1 MNAQRVPGTKAT
13 CFVVMGFGKKT
24 DFETGR
30 TLDLDK
36 SYFNMIKPAVEDAGL
51 TCVRADEIVH
61 SGVIDKPMYEQI
73 LHADLVVADIS
84 TSNKNVLY
92 ELGIRHALRPY
103 TTIVI
108 GEDSVKSFP
117 FDLSHVVVRQY
128 RHLGEDIGV
137 SEATRFREALTI
149 ALREIM
155 GKEPRQNDS
164 PVYTVLSDLNPPAVK
179 AKTTPDLLHP
189 ASTAS
194 EVHSVLIAQVNEAQ
208 KRGDFLTAKA
218 LLTSIRAAMTL
229 SQPAQRGFVSSEEAS
244 IIQRLALVTY
254 KSKHPTEA
262 NALAEARAL
271 LADLNPETS
280 NDTETLGLWGAVH
293 KRLWDIAKVTRDL
306 DEAIRSYERGFYLRN
321 DYYNGI
327 NLAYLLNVR
336 AGILQ
341 SRAEAITDFI
351 QAERVRREVI
361 RICEKARPATPDET
375 YWVRATIAEA
385 YFGIGDNIE
394 GERFLKEALEVAPV
408 DWMKATT
415 NDQIQRLKTLRANSP
430 LQYITLKSNSS

>member
-1 MNAQRVPGTKAT
+1 MNEGTVSATRAT

-51 TCVRADEIVH
+51 KCVRADEIVH

-73 LHADLVVADIS
+73 LQADLVVADIS
-84 TSNKNVLY
+84 TSNKNALY

-103 TTIVI
+103 TTVVI
-108 GEDSVKSFP
+108 GEDSLKTFP

-128 RHLGEDIGV
+128 HHLGEDIGV
-137 SEATRFREALTI
+137 TEATRFREALTK
-149 ALREIM
+149 ALLEIM
-155 GKEPRQNDS
+155 NREPRQNDS
-164 PVYTVLSDLNPPAVK
+164 PVYTVLTDLSPPAVK
-179 AKTTPDLLHP
+179 TSTTADLLHP
-189 ASTAS
+189 ASAVS

-218 LLTSIRAAMTL
+218 LLTSIRAAMAN
-229 SQPAQRGFVSSEEAS
+229 SQPAQKGFVSTEEPS

-262 NALAEARAL
+262 DALAEARTL
-271 LADLNPETS
+271 LAGLNPETS

-293 KRLWDIAKVTRDL
+293 KRLWDISKATSDL

-327 NLAYLLNVR
+327 NLAYLFNVR

-341 SRAEAITDFI
+341 SPAEAITDFI

-361 RICEKARPATPDET
+361 RICERTDPTTPDEA
-375 YWVRATIAEA
+375 YWVRATTAEA
-385 YFGIGDNIE
+385 CFGIGDDTQ
-394 GERFLKEALEVAPV
+394 GERLLKEALEVAPAV
-408 DWMKATT
+408 WMKTT
-415 NDQIQRLKTLRANSP
+415 TEDQIQRLKVLRANSP
-430 LQYITLKSNSS
+430 LRYIAVAGSSA